1 MKILVIGNGF
11 LGSVIIRRL
20 EADGHELLI
29 YSRSIKEG
37 IRGKQ
42 IIGDIFSFEDF
53 VKVFSWKPEVIV
65 HTAWVT
71 AHGSYVDDPSNYKYG
86 HFTSKLAHL
95 VATTD
100 VSHLIVLGS
109 CAEYGTRSEASTAGF
124 TKLKPNNLYA
134 QQKMESFISARD
146 LLRDSG
152 VRMTWARI
160 FQPYGPGQDKKRL
173 VPYIFDTLKQGG
185 EVQLRDTSTILDW
198 ITTRDI
204 ASAISFIIRE
214 NTVTE
219 VDIGTSIG
227 FTNIEL
233 LRHLEEVLGNTKQW
247 ERLAEQSSNNGAV
260 SLVGKKSPLFKSG
273 WLPGDS
279 LYMGLEWAI
288 KA

>member
-11 LGSVIIRRL
+11 LGSAIIRRL

-29 YSRSIKEG
+29 YSRSTKEG
-37 IRGKQ
+37 TRGKQ
-42 IIGDIFSFEDF
+42 IVGNIFSFDDF
-53 VKVFSWKPEVIV
+53 LKVFTWKPEVIV

-71 AHGSYVDDPSNYKYG
+71 AHGSYVDDPSNYNYAQ
-86 HFTSKLAHL
+86 FTSELARH

-109 CAEYGTRSEASTAGF
+109 CAEYGTQSEASTAGF

-134 QQKMESFISARD
+134 QQKVESFISARD
-146 LLRDSG
+146 SLRDSG
-152 VRMTWARI
+152 VRMTWARV

-185 EVQLRDTSTILDW
+185 VVQIRDTSTILDW

-214 NTVTE
+214 NTDTE

-227 FTNIEL
+227 FTNVEL

-247 ERLAEQSSNNGAV
+247 ERLAEQSSSNGAV

-273 WLPGDS
+273 WLPSDS

-288 KA
+288 RA